1 MPELPAVEYTRK
13 LIELNALKRRVYSIC
28 FTGNKPDE
36 LIFSERASEFV
47 ETIVGYQVE
56 EVGRW
61 GKQLWITLRKEKDE
75 KLVALLI
82 HLGMTGF
89 VQFEGSDRL
98 KYESSPS
105 RDYDATNWPPKFT
118 KFLLEFTQERSEEI
132 KKMAFCDS
140 RRFGRVDLIEL
151 GYDNYR
157 NVRSSIVDKLGLGF
171 DPLLSMPP
179 LIEFQVRFTEHSQKR
194 KINVKALLMEQ
205 GFVAGLGNWMVDDIL
220 MLARIH
226 PKRTLSTLTDK
237 EIKKLHNA
245 IKELTVLS
253 VGVDAD
259 KSKFPKDWLF
269 HIRWNHG
276 KETLTGL
283 EVKSEKI
290 SGRTT
295 FWIPKLQN

>member
-89 VQFEGSDRL
+89 IQFEGSDRL

-105 RDYDATNWPPKFT
+105 RDYDTTIWPPKFT

-157 NVRSSIVDKLGLGF
+157 NVRSIIVDKLGLGF
-171 DPLLSMPP
+171 DPLLLMPP

>member
-1 MPELPAVEYTRK
+1 M
-13 LIELNALKRRVYSIC
+13 
-28 FTGNKPDE
+28 
-36 LIFSERASEFV
+36 
-47 ETIVGYQVE
+47 
-56 EVGRW
+56 
-61 GKQLWITLRKEKDE
+61 
-75 KLVALLI
+75 
-82 HLGMTGF
+82 
-89 VQFEGSDRL
+89 
-98 KYESSPS
+98 
-105 RDYDATNWPPKFT
+105 
-118 KFLLEFTQERSEEI
+118 
-132 KKMAFCDS
+132 
-140 RRFGRVDLIEL
+140 
-151 GYDNYR
+151 
-157 NVRSSIVDKLGLGF
+157 RSSIVDKLGLGF

>member
-89 VQFEGSDRL
+89 IQFEGSDRL

-105 RDYDATNWPPKFT
+105 RDYDTTIWPPKFT

>member
-89 VQFEGSDRL
+89 IQFEGSDRL

-105 RDYDATNWPPKFT
+105 RDYDTTIWPPKFT

-226 PKRTLSTLTDK
+226 PKRTLSTLTDA